1 MKFFNGSMTLKICE
15 AHDLKPTDCS
25 TRHQIAKGA
34 LLIDP
39 YISVDVDDNEVA
51 RTTTKTKTLTPVWN
65 ENFVTEVHNGRTIGL
80 TVFHDAAIPPDDFVA
95 NCSIPFEEIKEK
107 TNDLWVCLKHIV
119 FFCGFRDEECLELYA
134 NRSQNVGIENIRI
147 FKMDARI
154 AADESL
160 LYILLECAI
169 YINPVCCSE
178 LKIHLYFCFLI
189 NFRSTWNQMD
199 KYTLYWNFRVQ
210 HLKVIHIISL
220 AYIVHSARNLNFR
233 SNFEYI

>member
-119 FFCGFRDEECLELYA
+119 FFVVSVT
-134 NRSQNVGIENIRI
+134 RSAWNYTQTGP
-147 FKMDARI
+147 KM
-154 AADESL
+154 L
-160 LYILLECAI
+160 
-169 YINPVCCSE
+169 E
-178 LKIHLYFCFLI
+178 LKIFGYS
-189 NFRSTWNQMD
+189 RWTP
-199 KYTLYWNFRVQ
+199 
-210 HLKVIHIISL
+210 
-220 AYIVHSARNLNFR
+220 
-233 SNFEYI
+233 E

>member
-119 FFCGFRDEECLELYA
+119 FLWFSWRGVLGIIRKQVPKCWNWKYSDIQDGR
-134 NRSQNVGIENIRI
+134 QNSSRRVAFVYFIG
-147 FKMDARI
+147 M
-154 AADESL
+154 
-160 LYILLECAI
+160 CH
-169 YINPVCCSE
+169 
-178 LKIHLYFCFLI
+178 IH
-189 NFRSTWNQMD
+189 
-199 KYTLYWNFRVQ
+199 
-210 HLKVIHIISL
+210 
-220 AYIVHSARNLNFR
+220 
-233 SNFEYI
+233 

>member
-107 TNDLWVCLKHIV
+107 TNDLWVDLEPNGQIHIV
-119 FFCGFRDEECLELYA
+119 LELQGSTSEGVFGIKA
-134 NRSQNVGIENIRI
+134 INVKCAHVWFTN
-147 FKMDARI
+147 
-154 AADESL
+154 AAIKVL
-160 LYILLECAI
+160 LL
-169 YINPVCCSE
+169 N
-178 LKIHLYFCFLI
+178 
-189 NFRSTWNQMD
+189 
-199 KYTLYWNFRVQ
+199 VQ
-210 HLKVIHIISL
+210 APKRMV
-220 AYIVHSARNLNFR
+220 VKR
-233 SNFEYI
+233 